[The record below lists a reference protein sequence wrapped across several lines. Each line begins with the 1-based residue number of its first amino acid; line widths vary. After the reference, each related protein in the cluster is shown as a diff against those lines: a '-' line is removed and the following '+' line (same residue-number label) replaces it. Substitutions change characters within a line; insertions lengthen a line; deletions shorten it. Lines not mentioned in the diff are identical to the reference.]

1 MFNLYG
7 KLLSRQIIFGTTV
20 GVALFFMIVGVIFWG
35 GFNTAME
42 ATNTLEFCVS
52 CHEMEE
58 NVFQEYN
65 KTIHYTNRAGVRAT
79 CSDCHVPRPW
89 VHKVVRKI
97 QASNEVLHK
106 VLGTIDTPEKF
117 NNSRLH
123 LAKNVWRTMKET
135 DSRECRNCHDFSTM
149 NPETQKS
156 RARKQHINAMQ
167 AGNTCIDCH
176 KGIAHK
182 HVHDQLDED
191 EIDLLEAPNP
201 NFIKPM
207 PPQWLAYIEKQKTKT
222 VTPESLIKNEP
233 VENEQV
239 ENEQVGSERVE
250 SIQVKKERT
259 EKEIAQPVPEV
270 ESVKTRV
277 KSEAKQSQAVVVK
290 TNADSRINWSGV
302 TGRDVIVF
310 YPGQSSIEWAVGRQH
325 GGKRAFKSGDRCF
338 DCHEEELADI
348 GQKIVS
354 GEKEMKV
361 GKDRKHGM
369 EPTLIPGKRGS
380 IKVNVQSAHDA
391 QNLYMKFSWTD
402 SEHTPAPFVEGGKMD
417 AENKI
422 KLAVMF
428 ATDEVEYADRA
439 GCWGTCHADLRSMP
453 FAPEQ
458 AIVDKA
464 ALKYAG
470 NGVTKYL
477 KESRTKLEIKG
488 RGGKALGGWDKLKDE
503 SELKSEFDAGH
514 YMDIVRYKAGQKVSE
529 NGHVLSERV
538 ANDGQQTE
546 FNANLNNGIW
556 TVEMTRQLKSDKPG
570 DISLETNSIYNFGF
584 AIHDDYTT
592 ARYHHVSIGYKLGF
606 DNTTAE
612 INAKYIKN

>member
-20 GVALFFMIVGVIFWG
+20 GVALFFMIIGVIFWG

-42 ATNTLEFCVS
+42 ATNTLEFCIS

-106 VLGTIDTPEKF
+106 MLGTIDTPEKF
-117 NNSRLH
+117 DNNRLH

-149 NPETQKS
+149 DPQTQKG

-182 HVHDQLDED
+182 HIHDQLEED
-191 EIDLLEAPNP
+191 ELEALEAPNP
-201 NFIKPM
+201 EFIKPM
-207 PPQWLAYIEKQKTKT
+207 PPQWLAYIEEQKTKN
-222 VTPESLIKNEP
+222 VVATPV
-233 VENEQV
+233 VE
-239 ENEQVGSERVE
+239 
-250 SIQVKKERT
+250 
-259 EKEIAQPVPEV
+259 
-270 ESVKTRV
+270 KTLT
-277 KSEAKQSQAVVVK
+277 KPVVVTEVAK
-290 TNADSRINWSGV
+290 AADVNVVEKSQPAAAPTDSNSSINWSSVAAREV
-302 TGRDVIVF
+302 TVF
-310 YPGQSSIEWAVGRQH
+310 YPGQSSIEWVLGRQH

-338 DCHEEELADI
+338 DCHEEELADM

-361 GKDRKHGM
+361 RKDKKHGM

-391 QNLYMKFSWTD
+391 ENLYMKFTWADTG
-402 SEHTPAPFVEGGKMD
+402 HTPAPFVEGGKMD
-417 AENKI
+417 PDNQI

-439 GCWGTCHADLRSMP
+439 GCWGTFHADLRSMP
-453 FAPEQ
+453 FAAEQ
-458 AIVDKA
+458 SVVDGSS
-464 ALKYAG
+464 LKYAG
-470 NGVTKYL
+470 DGVTKYL
-477 KESRTKLEIKG
+477 TESRTKLEFKG
-488 RGGKALGGWDKLKDE
+488 RGGKALGGWDKFKDE
-503 SELKSEFDAGH
+503 SEVKVEFDAGH

-529 NGHVLSERV
+529 NGHVLNERV

-546 FNANLNNGIW
+546 FNASLNNGVW
-556 TVEMTRQLKSDKPG
+556 SVEMTRKLKSDKPG
-570 DISLETNSIYNFGF
+570 DISMDTKRIYNFGF

-606 DNTTAE
+606 DNPVAE
-612 INAKYIKN
+612 INAKKM